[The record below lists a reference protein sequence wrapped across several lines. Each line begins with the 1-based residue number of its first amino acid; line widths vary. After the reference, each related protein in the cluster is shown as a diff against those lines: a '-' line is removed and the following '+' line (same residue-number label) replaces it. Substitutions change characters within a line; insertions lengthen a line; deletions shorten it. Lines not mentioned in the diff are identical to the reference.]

1 MTGMHKSVI
10 IGLLVL
16 TTGLFDLAT
25 LKNIFLNAM
34 AQGYD

>member
-16 TTGLFDLAT
+16 TAGLFGVAT

-34 AQGYD
+34 TQGHD